1 MLHDVQRMLGV
12 GIDGSILVEPADGDW
27 KLGLLGLF
35 GKPISEL
42 RRKGYFTS
50 RSINVGE
57 MLQLC
62 HRSQSLE
69 TQATAYYMAIVGSM
83 LLVDKTR
90 VKMRPH
96 PILAV
101 TVDQDEIAWG
111 AVTLANMYRQLGM
124 ATRTG
129 CKTIV
134 GCLTLLQTW
143 IYEYFPSFRPHPRQA
158 DMPNKTRAEMW
169 SPQKPIRELSRLRDC
184 RSILDS
190 MTETHVLYMTS
201 HIVLLIILILYYVV
215 YVNFLCK

>member
-69 TQATAYYMAIVGSM
+69 TQATAYYMAIVGSTHWWIR
-83 LLVDKTR
+83 L
-90 VKMRPH
+90 
-96 PILAV
+96 
-101 TVDQDEIAWG
+101 ES
-111 AVTLANMYRQLGM
+111 
-124 ATRTG
+124 G
-129 CKTIV
+129 CD
-134 GCLTLLQTW
+134 LTL
-143 IYEYFPSFRPHPRQA
+143 Y
-158 DMPNKTRAEMW
+158 
-169 SPQKPIRELSRLRDC
+169 
-184 RSILDS
+184 
-190 MTETHVLYMTS
+190 
-201 HIVLLIILILYYVV
+201 LL
-215 YVNFLCK
+215 